1 MAVWFRDNDA
11 SEATLHVDVGTS
23 NNDNVGS
30 L

>member
-1 MAVWFRDNDA
+1 MAVWFRDNDL
-11 SEATLHVDVGTS
+11 SESTLHINVGTS